1 VAWNEEHLEA
11 TEREIA
17 SVYRTWLAPVVAR
30 KEEKARAL
38 LIMWRAWH
46 MRNDMIFGAGKESVV
61 GSAKFLESYDENI
74 TSIRGTGN
82 QHVSDKG
89 KKKGRRWS
97 VQRSDQGQSS

>member
-1 VAWNEEHLEA
+1 
-11 TEREIA
+11 
-17 SVYRTWLAPVVAR
+17 
-30 KEEKARAL
+30 
-38 LIMWRAWH
+38 MWRAWH

-89 KKKGRRWS
+89 KKKGRR
-97 VQRSDQGQSS
+97 